1 MISENITGFLEALK
15 ENNNRDWFN
24 ANKDWYE
31 SVKKEFEAFAG
42 KLILSFGKVDKEI
55 AYLEPKNC
63 TYRIYRDIRF
73 SADKT
78 PFKNNMGA
86 YLVKGGKSSGLA
98 GYYFHLEEGSNM
110 IAGGLWMPMPD
121 VLKKLRREIY
131 DNTDEFLK
139 IIENKNFKKHFS
151 QLDSEMKL
159 KNPPKDYPKDFEHID
174 LLKYKSYTV
183 SKHVNEKQLQSPK
196 LVDEIVE
203 AFTAMMP
210 FNRFLNTAIMNND

>member
-24 ANKDWYE
+24 ANKDWYD
-31 SVKKEFEAFAG
+31 SARKEFDVFTA
-42 KLILSFGKVDKEI
+42 KLIAAFGKVDKEI

-78 PFKNNMGA
+78 PFKYNMGA
-86 YLVKGGKSSGLA
+86 YLVKGGKKSGLA
-98 GYYFHLEEGSNM
+98 GYYFHVEPGTNM
-110 IAGGLWMPMPD
+110 ISGGLWMPMPD

-131 DNTDEFLK
+131 DNADEFLK
-139 IIENKNFKKHFS
+139 IIENKNFKKYFK
-151 QLDSEMKL
+151 QLDDGMKL

-174 LLKYKSYTV
+174 LLKYKCYTTSKMIDNKLLHSEALV
-183 SKHVNEKQLQSPK
+183 SEV
-196 LVDEIVE
+196 VD
-203 AFTAMMP
+203 AFTVMIP
-210 FNRFLNTAIMNND
+210 FNKFINTAITSD